1 MKFPPQKYK
10 QGDYV
15 RADFGSGHV
24 KAIINGVK
32 RNRNF
37 DKALRERDIN
47 DYRVRYNASG
57 WFYQVAKHY
66 GTGQEDVPDLRNAH
80 WSRNLKLEIS
90 ERDIF
95 KVIPADSKF
104 KLKYL
109 KQGMT
114 HQTFEIVDESK
125 FFEE

>member
-1 MKFPPQKYK
+1 MEIGPPKYN

-37 DKALRERDIN
+37 DKRLREEDPS
-47 DYRVRYNASG
+47 DYYIRYNPSG

-66 GTGQEDVPDLRNAH
+66 GTGQEDVPDLRTAH
-80 WSRNLKLEIS
+80 WSTNLKLVVS
-90 ERDIF
+90 ERDIR
-95 KVIPADSKF
+95 KVIPADKYF

-109 KQGMT
+109 KSGMT
-114 HQTFEIVDESK
+114 AETEQLVISN
-125 FFEE
+125 

>member
-1 MKFPPQKYK
+1 MEISPPKYN

-47 DYRVRYNASG
+47 DYRVRYNPSG

-80 WSRNLKLEIS
+80 WSRNLKLVIS

-95 KVIPADSKF
+95 KVIPADKDF
-104 KLKYL
+104 KLKHL
-109 KQGMT
+109 SEGMT
-114 HQTFEIVDESK
+114 AETEQLVISN
-125 FFEE
+125 

>member
-37 DKALRERDIN
+37 DKALRERDTN
-47 DYRVRYNASG
+47 DYRVRYNPSG

-80 WSRNLKLEIS
+80 WSRNLKLDIS
-90 ERDIF
+90 ECEIY
-95 KVIPADSKF
+95 KLIPADKDF
-104 KLKYL
+104 KLEHL
-109 KQGMT
+109 SEGMT
-114 HQTFEIVDESK
+114 AETEQLVISN
-125 FFEE
+125 

>member
-1 MKFPPQKYK
+1 MEISPPKYN

-66 GTGQEDVPDLRNAH
+66 GTGVEDVPDLRNAH
-80 WSRNLKLEIS
+80 WSRNLKLVIS

-95 KVIPADSKF
+95 KVIPADKDF
-104 KLKYL
+104 KLKHL
-109 KQGMT
+109 SEGMT
-114 HQTFEIVDESK
+114 AETEQLVISN
-125 FFEE
+125 

>member
-37 DKALRERDIN
+37 DKALRERDTN
-47 DYRVRYNASG
+47 DYRVRYNPSG